1 MPDLSPSWP
10 GNERTGVLAEI
21 IKRGG
26 TVESSENVAREQL
39 PETSVETF
47 FEIDVRV
54 GRIVVAALNPK
65 ARKPAY
71 RLEIDFGPLGR
82 RTSSAQLTDLYAP
95 DDLIGRQILAVVNFP
110 PRRIA
115 GVESQVLVLG
125 VSDETGAVILLA
137 VEREAPLGGRVH

>member
-1 MPDLSPSWP
+1 
-10 GNERTGVLAEI
+10 V
-21 IKRGG
+21 
-26 TVESSENVAREQL
+26 VADQVGIEGQIPEQV

-47 FEIDVRV
+47 FEVDVRV
-54 GRIVVAALNPK
+54 GRIVGAALNPK

-110 PRRIA
+110 SRRVA

-125 VSDETGAVILLA
+125 VSDDNGAVILLGL
-137 VEREAPLGGRVH
+137 EREAPLGGRVH

>member
-1 MPDLSPSWP
+1 M
-10 GNERTGVLAEI
+10 I
-21 IKRGG
+21 GG
-26 TVESSENVAREQL
+26 CVVADQGGDESVVPVQL
-39 PETSVETF
+39 PETSIETF
-47 FEIDVRV
+47 FDVDVRV
-54 GRIVVAALNPK
+54 GRIVAAALNPK

-110 PRRIA
+110 PRRVA

-125 VSDETGAVILLA
+125 VSDANGAVILLGL
-137 VEREAPLGGRVH
+137 EREAPPGGRVH

>member
-1 MPDLSPSWP
+1 MAVAGDDGS
-10 GNERTGVLAEI
+10 GVPEL
-21 IKRGG
+21 
-26 TVESSENVAREQL
+26 V

-47 FEIDVRV
+47 FEVDVRV
-54 GRIVVAALNPK
+54 GRVVAAALNPK

-82 RTSSAQLTDLYAP
+82 RTSSAQLTALYAP
-95 DDLIGRQILAVVNFP
+95 DDLVGRQVVAVVNFP

-125 VSDETGAVILLA
+125 VADGDGAIILLS
-137 VEREAPLGGRVH
+137 VEREAPPGARVH